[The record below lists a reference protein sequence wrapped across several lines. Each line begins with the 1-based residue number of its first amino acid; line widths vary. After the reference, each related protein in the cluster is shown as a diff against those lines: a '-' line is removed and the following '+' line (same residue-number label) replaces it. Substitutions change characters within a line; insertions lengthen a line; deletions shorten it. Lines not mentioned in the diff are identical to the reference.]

1 MDRGCVILCE
11 IFKTFM
17 TNARLQKGGIVIA
30 WLNKY
35 LGKKLN
41 CSFKQS
47 PIRIHA
53 IYLQTL
59 NTKVTEYTYIHI
71 TEQGATGGSLN
82 IVFFFLK
89 MS

>member
-41 CSFKQS
+41 CSFEQS

-53 IYLQTL
+53 IYL
-59 NTKVTEYTYIHI
+59 
-71 TEQGATGGSLN
+71 
-82 IVFFFLK
+82 
-89 MS
+89 